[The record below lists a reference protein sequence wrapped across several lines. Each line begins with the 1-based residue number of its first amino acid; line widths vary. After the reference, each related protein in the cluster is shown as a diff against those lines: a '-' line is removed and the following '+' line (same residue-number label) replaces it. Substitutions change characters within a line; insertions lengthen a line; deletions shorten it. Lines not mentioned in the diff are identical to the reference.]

1 MNGGVASPD
10 FPLTSQNMFSRIP
23 FQRVNWLI
31 SSFLMGT
38 LFLALTA
45 VPVYIWFFGIDW
57 FQIALFLFMFFAVGF
72 SVTLGYHRLYS
83 HLTFQAH
90 SLVQL
95 CTLLFGAGAFENS
108 VLLWACE
115 HRTHHKHVD
124 DEEDPYNVT
133 KGLFHAHMGWLM
145 FKLDPLPPFDNV
157 ADLQKDPLVMWQHRH
172 IHLLAVAVAFVFPAI
187 LGFAWG
193 GWISALGAFLIA
205 GVARVVILQHCT
217 FCINSLCHYLGT
229 RPYSSRCTARDSWLM
244 AIVTLGEGYHNYH
257 HEFQHDYRN
266 GVKPWQIDPTKWII
280 WVLSKLGLVSKLRRV
295 PTEKILLTELVEAQ
309 RRLEG
314 KLNSPGLTEAASAC
328 VANACHRLQ
337 ATAQRWAARKAE
349 QLEVTRE
356 ALTELRNE
364 IRAAR
369 RALRL
374 PGLRERQSA

>member
-1 MNGGVASPD
+1 M
-10 FPLTSQNMFSRIP
+10 
-23 FQRVNWLI
+23 
-31 SSFLMGT
+31 
-38 LFLALTA
+38 
-45 VPVYIWFFGIDW
+45 
-57 FQIALFLFMFFAVGF
+57 
-72 SVTLGYHRLYS
+72 
-83 HLTFQAH
+83 
-90 SLVQL
+90 
-95 CTLLFGAGAFENS
+95 
-108 VLLWACE
+108 
-115 HRTHHKHVD
+115 
-124 DEEDPYNVT
+124 
-133 KGLFHAHMGWLM
+133 
-145 FKLDPLPPFDNV
+145 
-157 ADLQKDPLVMWQHRH
+157 
-172 IHLLAVAVAFVFPAI
+172 AVAFVFPAI

-280 WVLSKLGLVSKLRRV
+280 WMLSKLGLVSKLRRV

-314 KLNSPGLTEAASAC
+314 KLNSPGLTETASAY
-328 VANACHRLQ
+328 VANARHRLQ
-337 ATAQRWAARKAE
+337 ATAQQWAARKAE
-349 QLEVTRE
+349 QFEVTRE